1 MTWLSDTEYL
11 CYQCSFCR
19 NRNSVLSSFITYHR
33 VLTAVAQRVP
43 LIEQELE
50 VHVAQSFVF
59 CINVVTV
66 CPFSFGHYMF

>member
-43 LIEQELE
+43 LIEQELPT
-50 VHVAQSFVF
+50 VWSTRVPLRFPVRFVLLSHLYS
-59 CINVVTV
+59 V
-66 CPFSFGHYMF
+66 